1 MSLLGVNVLRVKFY
15 CCEMFGIMWKG
26 KKQILTNLEVKK
38 TRKVCTINLNKMTFE
53 KRENIIK
60 NIF

>member
-1 MSLLGVNVLRVKFY
+1 
-15 CCEMFGIMWKG
+15 MFGIMWEG

-38 TRKVCTINLNKMTFE
+38 TRKASTKNLNKMTIE